1 MSTKDPEPTGL
12 ACLRCRR
19 ELVSLGAPNFRIGGT
34 SGLGHILLGNWADV
48 GESTVEFQ
56 VLACD
61 ACGHVE
67 LMLTDK
73 DRTRLAETR
82 SR

>member
-1 MSTKDPEPTGL
+1 MSKDPEPTGL

-19 ELVSLGAPNFRIGGT
+19 ELVSLGSPDFRIGGT
-34 SGLGHILLGNWADV
+34 SGVGHILFGNWADL
-48 GESTVEFQ
+48 GETTVEFQ

-67 LMLTDK
+67 LMLTEK
-73 DRTRLAETR
+73 DRARLAER
-82 SR
+82 LNR